1 MFIGIGYPQIISIPI
16 SAVSFFLEY
25 SGNTAYARKQ
35 NVNIGSQQRTIAFG
49 SHSLSYWISA
59 ISQHEVSPIISVSFK
74 RFALPLL

>member
-1 MFIGIGYPQIISIPI
+1 MFIGIGYPQIISIPV

-59 ISQHEVSPIISVSFK
+59 ISQHEVSLFPLSSFM
-74 RFALPLL
+74 RFVLPLP